1 MSEIFAKRLKAER
14 EAKGW
19 TQEYMAKLLGI
30 TNGALSGYERNY
42 REPGMDMQVNIASLL
57 DISTDYL
64 LGKSDFRKP
73 DFIIDAA
80 ASKTE
85 RNYDKPL
92 SEETHKIIEDAVQYA
107 IKKYGIPTSGG
118 INDDDINK
126 PGGKA

>member
-1 MSEIFAKRLKAER
+1 MNLGDRLKTCREEKGFTQAEL
-14 EAKGW
+14 G
-19 TQEYMAKLLGI
+19 KLI
-30 TNGALSGYERNY
+30 NVSDATINRYERNL
-42 REPGMDMQVNIASLL
+42 RSPDL
-57 DISTDYL
+57 DTLKKLAKIFNCSTDYM
-64 LGKSDFRKP
+64 LGISDFRKP